1 MPLSPPRAR
10 CWGEGFGP
18 SAKGYG
24 PYPPVSAPWRLVTLD
39 DVDSTSD
46 YVIARARAGEAEHL
60 AVIARRQTA
69 GRGRAGRQ
77 WFAAS
82 GGLALS
88 ALMRPAACDG
98 QWSLLA
104 GLAVRE
110 GLASCV
116 AQGERLRL
124 KWPNDVMVEDA
135 KLAGVLVD
143 SAVRPDGSLDWL
155 VIGVGANLETAPAI
169 ADRPTACLAALGFR
183 GGAQEAARMV
193 LERLAHWRGVQER
206 QGFGPVRAAWVEAA
220 DAVGTPLAARVGG
233 VRLVG
238 RFAGLAESGALRLET
253 ETGTL
258 SITTGEIDGQAAV

>member
-1 MPLSPPRAR
+1 MNGS
-10 CWGEGFGP
+10 
-18 SAKGYG
+18 
-24 PYPPVSAPWRLVTLD
+24 WRLVVLD
-39 DVDSTSD
+39 EVGSTSD
-46 YVIARARAGEAEHL
+46 YVIARARAGEADGF
-60 AVIARRQTA
+60 AVMARRQTA
-69 GRGRAGRQ
+69 GRGRAGRH
-77 WFAAS
+77 WSAAS

-88 ALMRPAACDG
+88 ALMRPADCDG

-124 KWPNDVMVEDA
+124 KWPNDVMLDEA

-143 SAVRPDGSLDWL
+143 SAVRADGVLDWL
-155 VIGVGANLETAPAI
+155 VVGVGANIETAPAI
-169 ADRPTACLAALGFR
+169 ADRPTSCLAALGLR
-183 GGAQEAARMV
+183 GGADEAARSV
-193 LERLAHWRGVQER
+193 LARLAHWRAVQARE
-206 QGFGPVRAAWVEAA
+206 GFGPVRAAWVEAA
-220 DAVGTPLAARVGG
+220 DAAGTRLAVRVNG

-258 SITTGEIDGQAAV
+258 IITTGEIDGQAAVAALT